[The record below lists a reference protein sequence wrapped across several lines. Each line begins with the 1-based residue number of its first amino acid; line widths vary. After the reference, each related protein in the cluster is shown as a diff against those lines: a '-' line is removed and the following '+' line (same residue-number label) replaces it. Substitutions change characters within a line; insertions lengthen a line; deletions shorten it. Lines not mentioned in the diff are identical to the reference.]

1 MDKINSGYFNHQN
14 HTIFSLNLAFQ
25 PKLFVNVQK
34 QTNIKGEYSIE
45 IYEYLLIYL
54 SKLYC
59 KINNN

>member
-1 MDKINSGYFNHQN
+1 MDKINSGLFSSTNHKLGFL
-14 HTIFSLNLAFQ
+14 HFEFQ
-25 PKLFVNVQK
+25 PKLFVNVPK
-34 QTNIKGEYSIE
+34 QTHIKGEYSIE